1 MGSDIRADDGV
12 GLHVVRQLENRSF
25 SDSVD
30 IVELGTAGLGL
41 LDLVRGYERL
51 ILVDAILTGSEP
63 GTVHVL
69 DGADVARA
77 SHLGPG
83 HDADLPTVLALGEKL
98 AGDQM
103 PQEVIVVAVEA
114 VDVKTVSTRLTPAV
128 EAAVSEAVLT
138 VQQLCA
144 E

>member
-12 GLHVVRQLENRSF
+12 GLHVVRLLEDRSL
-25 SDSVD
+25 SESVEV
-30 IVELGTAGLGL
+30 VELGTAGLGL
-41 LDLVRGYERL
+41 LDSVRGYDRL
-51 ILVDAILTGSEP
+51 ILVDAIVTGATP

-103 PQEVIVVAVEA
+103 PQQVIVVAVEA
-114 VDVKTVSTRLTPAV
+114 VDVNTISAQLTPAV
-128 EAAVSEAVLT
+128 EAAVSEAAMKVE
-138 VQQLCA
+138 QLCT
-144 E
+144 

>member
-12 GLHVVRQLENRSF
+12 GLHVVRQLEDRSL
-25 SDSVD
+25 SESVD
-30 IVELGTAGLGL
+30 VVELGTAGLGL
-41 LDLVRGYERL
+41 LDSVRGYDRL
-51 ILVDAILTGSEP
+51 ILVDAIVTGATP

-69 DGADVARA
+69 NGADVARA

-103 PQEVIVVAVEA
+103 PQKVFVVAVEA
-114 VDVKTVSTRLTPAV
+114 VDVNTVSTQLTPAV
-128 EAAVSEAVLT
+128 EAAVSEAAMKVE
-138 VQQLCA
+138 QLCA
-144 E
+144 

>member
-12 GLHVVRQLENRSF
+12 GLHVVRQLGDRSL
-25 SDSVD
+25 SESVD
-30 IVELGTAGLGL
+30 VVELGTAGLGL
-41 LDLVRGYERL
+41 LDSVRGYDRL
-51 ILVDAILTGSEP
+51 ILVDAIVTGATP

-69 DGADVARA
+69 NGADVDRA

-114 VDVKTVSTRLTPAV
+114 VDVNTVSTQLTPAV
-128 EAAVSEAVLT
+128 EAAVSEAATKVA
-138 VQQLCA
+138 QLCA
-144 E
+144 